1 MRLKIME
8 WNIHGAAALPW
19 NKEYEIKRETVDRV
33 MGQEPKADI
42 IVLTE
47 FCVAKGWDHLQEQLQ
62 ENGYIWFMNYT
73 SGKNGTLICIKSDR
87 IDESD
92 KLIGAVYNQNIISC
106 GTNDCNYL
114 QVSFQSEK
122 KRVTVLGCR
131 METGE
136 KVVFPDKRMSEFP
149 PKMKEEVKTLLLKEQ
164 YDSQRKAFDEVLM
177 PALNWHGNLGISDI
191 YIVCGDFNNA
201 ACHGS
206 LNQRYDPNDYRGLA
220 QINYN
225 LNLIK
230 DAFDQLGFTWMD
242 NDGGKPIMTYSS
254 KGPRFPLDHIF
265 VRGANKLGCKA
276 VPGNGLS
283 DHDILLAEV
292 EVKP

>member
-1 MRLKIME
+1 MRLKIMT

-19 NKEYEIKRETVDRV
+19 NKEYELKRETADKV
-33 MGQEPKADI
+33 MEQDPKADI

-47 FCVAKGWDHLQEQLQ
+47 FCVSKGWDHFQERLQ

-73 SGKNGTLICIKSDR
+73 SGKNGILICIRSDR
-87 IDESD
+87 IDD
-92 KLIGAVYNQNIISC
+92 KGKLANAVYSNHVISC

-114 QVSFQSEK
+114 QASFQSEK
-122 KRVTVLGCR
+122 KRITVLGCR

-136 KVVFPDKRMSEFP
+136 GGAR
-149 PKMKEEVKTLLLKEQ
+149 Q
-164 YDSQRKAFDEVLM
+164 YDSQRKAFDEGLT
-177 PALNWHGNLGISDI
+177 PALNWHGNLGRSDI

-225 LNLIK
+225 LNLLR
-230 DAFDQLGFTWMD
+230 DCFDRLGFTLID
-242 NDGGKPIMTYSS
+242 NDGGKPIMTYPS
-254 KGPRFPLDHIF
+254 GNPYFPLDHIF
-265 VRGANKLGCKA
+265 VRGANKLRCEPISG
-276 VPGNGLS
+276 GGLS

-292 EVKP
+292 ETAL